1 VPEGVGRAGATDRR
15 RVHAVTGFTPARAG
29 TVLTQHFRG
38 RAVVYSGP
46 MQYATVLLISPSP
59 EDHAR
64 FAEVLAAIRGSPFR
78 LEVAGT
84 LAEGLARLK
93 QGRVDA
99 VLLDLELPDSLG
111 LTTFLRVQPKAP
123 QVPIVIVIDATNDDL
138 GREAVS
144 RGALDYLVKDE
155 VSAQI
160 LDKVLRYATERT
172 HTLKALKASEQRYR
186 ELFQNVTAGVFQ
198 TTPDGKFMAANPA
211 LVRML
216 GYDSEDELLGVDV
229 ATDVYMDPGHREA
242 WARAMAESGEVR
254 NAELALKRRDG
265 SKIVVLENSRV
276 VRDAEG
282 RALFYEGTLTDITA
296 SHEISQ
302 QLSYDASH
310 DPLTGLANRREF
322 ELRLQHALE
331 LTQATGAKHAVCF
344 MDLDRFKVVNDSCG
358 HVAGD
363 ELLRQLGQVLEHK
376 VRSADVVA
384 RLGGDEFAVLLQN
397 CGPDDAMQVAGNLLK
412 AVDAYQF
419 VWGEKA
425 YTLGVSIGVVLLS
438 SHFRRIAQVMNAADS
453 ACYAAKDAG
462 RNRIHVFREDEA
474 VVERHSGE
482 MEWAARAKRALAEN
496 RLFLEAQ
503 PMIPLA
509 AGSQEMPHYELLVRM
524 RDEKGRTVPPGA
536 FLPAVER
543 YNLAVRYDRWVI
555 DAALDWIRTHPQG
568 LARVSR
574 FFINLSKDSVA
585 DPDTAVHVRQAV
597 SSAGVDPRRLGFE
610 LSESVA
616 IGNVTRANQL
626 INEFRRLGC
635 ATSLDDFGSGVSSF
649 AYLKA
654 LAVEYIKIDGMF
666 VGSISQ
672 DRVDYAM
679 VRSIKEI
686 GHVMGKKI
694 VAESVETPGVL
705 EKLREIGV
713 DYAQGFEVG
722 LPRPMDEI
730 ANVAVA
736 DLLAG

>member
-1 VPEGVGRAGATDRR
+1 
-15 RVHAVTGFTPARAG
+15 
-29 TVLTQHFRG
+29 
-38 RAVVYSGP
+38 
-46 MQYATVLLISPSP
+46 MQSATVLLISGRE

-64 FAEVLAAIRGSPFR
+64 FAEVLAGIRGLPFR
-78 LEVAGT
+78 LEVAGN
-84 LAEGLARLK
+84 LADGLSRVK
-93 QGRVDA
+93 QGRIDA
-99 VLLDLELPDSLG
+99 ILLDLVLPDSTG

-123 QVPIVIVIDATNDDL
+123 QIPIVVVVEAMNEDI
-138 GREAVS
+138 GREAID
-144 RGALDYLVKDE
+144 RGALDYVVADGL
-155 VSAQI
+155 SAQM

-216 GYDSEDELLGVDV
+216 GYDSEDELLAVDV
-229 ATDVYMDPGHREA
+229 AMDVYMDPGHRES
-242 WARAMAESGEVR
+242 WASAMAESGEVR
-254 NAELALKRRDG
+254 NAELVLKRRDG

-276 VRDAEG
+276 VLDADG

-296 SHEISQ
+296 SHELSQ

-322 ELRLQHALE
+322 ELRLQRALE
-331 LTQATGAKHAVCF
+331 LMQATGAMHAVCF
-344 MDLDRFKVVNDSCG
+344 MDLDRFKAVNDSCG

-363 ELLRQLGQVLEHK
+363 ELLRQLGQLLEQQ

-384 RLGGDEFAVLLQN
+384 RLGGDEFAVLLHN
-397 CGPDDAMQVAGNLLK
+397 CGPDAAQQVAGNLLK

-419 VWGEKA
+419 VWGSKVH
-425 YTLGVSIGVVLLS
+425 TLGVSIGVVIVTP
-438 SHFRRIAQVMNAADS
+438 HMRRLAQVMNAADA

-462 RNRIHVFREDEA
+462 RNRVHVYQEDEA
-474 VVERHSGE
+474 VVERRNGE
-482 MEWAARAKRALAEN
+482 MEWVVRAKRALVEN

-503 PMIPLA
+503 PITPLA
-509 AGSQEMPHYELLVRM
+509 AGATELPHYELLVRM
-524 RDEKGRTVPPGA
+524 RDENGRAVPPGA
-536 FLPAVER
+536 FLPSVER

-555 DAALDWIRTHPQG
+555 DATLGWMSANPQV
-568 LARVSR
+568 LPRVSR
-574 FFINLSKDSVA
+574 FFINLSRDSVV
-585 DPDTAVHVRQAV
+585 DPDTAAYVRQAAAGV
-597 SSAGVDPRRLGFE
+597 GVDPRRLGFE

-616 IGNVTRANQL
+616 IGNLTRANQL
-626 INEFRRLGC
+626 INDLRRLGC

-666 VGSISQ
+666 VGNISQ
-672 DRVDYAM
+672 DQVDYAM

-694 VAESVETPGVL
+694 IAESVETVAVL

-722 LPRPMDEI
+722 MPRPMGEI
-730 ANVAVA
+730 ATVAVA
-736 DLLAG
+736 DLLVG